1 MMRRIFST
9 VLVFAVAFALAACG
23 GGNGRAAGEEGL
35 DVPTRPDGAHELS
48 IADAGMDPAE
58 LTIADGD
65 TVVFVNDDA
74 AAHNLTINFIGIPLV
89 EDQAL
94 EPGAEW
100 ERAFDEPG
108 EYECM
113 LDDAEEPVA
122 VIRVMEQEPAA
133 E

>member
-1 MMRRIFST
+1 MRRIFST

-23 GGNGRAAGEEGL
+23 GGNGGAGGEAL
-35 DVPTRPDGAHELS
+35 DVPTRPDGTYELS
-48 IADAGMDPAE
+48 ITDAGMAPAE

-74 AAHNLTINFIGIPLV
+74 AAHTLTINFIGIPLV
-89 EDQAL
+89 EDEAL

-100 ERAFDEPG
+100 QRAFDEPG

-113 LDDAEEPVA
+113 IDDAEEPVA
-122 VIRVMEQEPAA
+122 VINVMEAEAAA